1 MVKLYKKLFKTLEK
15 SRENYFKV
23 NQKLDKQC
31 KLVETNESDI
41 MEVQHLKRKQI
52 IVQKKY
58 ETSVQRYNSI
68 REDYTKKFTDSC
80 HLFQSEEVSYLKT
93 MRSFMNTYTKLN
105 EHLNAS
111 REKLCAELI
120 RKLNFNYT
128 NKFLFENLIA
138 LKRLGHERPVNV
150 EIESLKQSS
159 LNLQDDSCKVSVA
172 NFAVADIKMKKDFS
186 IE

>member
-1 MVKLYKKLFKTLEK
+1 
-15 SRENYFKV
+15 
-23 NQKLDKQC
+23 
-31 KLVETNESDI
+31 
-41 MEVQHLKRKQI
+41 
-52 IVQKKY
+52 
-58 ETSVQRYNSI
+58 
-68 REDYTKKFTDSC
+68 
-80 HLFQSEEVSYLKT
+80 
-93 MRSFMNTYTKLN
+93 MNTYTKLN